1 VRSKFE
7 LADIVA
13 AFEAKLL
20 QTTSLNV
27 IQTKAFRNIKQCRTA
42 VLGGHEEACD
52 SCGVIRY
59 SYNSCGDRHCP
70 KCQASKQAFW
80 IDDLVRSTLPVKH
93 YHVIFTVPH
102 ELNRLCLHNDR
113 WFYDS
118 LFKAVWETLRTFG
131 YTHFGA
137 ESGAICVLHTW
148 GQNLTLHPHIHCIV
162 PAAGYSLLGKWV
174 EMGGDGNFL
183 YPVKQLSQTFRGKL
197 MESLKADL
205 KKQGTFSGFYADYQK
220 AWQKKWVVHC
230 EPSLANA
237 DHVVKY
243 LGQYTHRVAISNNRI
258 LKVDKEQVTFI
269 AKDYRD
275 GAQKKSVT
283 LKGEEFLRRFAQH
296 VLPYRFVKI
305 RRYGI
310 YNHTLKRRLELC
322 FTPATKVKEV
332 AKEAPKVKESNAER
346 FTRLTGVDRCK
357 CSVCKV
363 GNMQIIRALPRIRSP
378 TIAPYLVLDNSL

>member
-1 VRSKFE
+1 MR
-7 LADIVA
+7 
-13 AFEAKLL
+13 
-20 QTTSLNV
+20 T
-27 IQTKAFRNIKQCRTA
+27 CRIA
-42 VLGGHEEACD
+42 
-52 SCGVIRY
+52 R
-59 SYNSCGDRHCP
+59 
-70 KCQASKQAFW
+70 
-80 IDDLVRSTLPVKH
+80 
-93 YHVIFTVPH
+93 
-102 ELNRLCLHNDR
+102 
-113 WFYDS
+113 
-118 LFKAVWETLRTFG
+118 
-131 YTHFGA
+131 THFGA

-296 VLPYRFVKI
+296 VL
-305 RRYGI
+305 
-310 YNHTLKRRLELC
+310 
-322 FTPATKVKEV
+322 
-332 AKEAPKVKESNAER
+332 S
-346 FTRLTGVDRCK
+346 
-357 CSVCKV
+357 
-363 GNMQIIRALPRIRSP
+363 
-378 TIAPYLVLDNSL
+378 